1 MKLHTLTYI
10 PFLKPCR
17 DLVQQP
23 NSSRSM
29 EVEVM
34 TRINHMVN
42 VTHAFAMTSENLPN
56 DVAALINTLCS
67 PVSNERGTLKSYNFT
82 AEEMLAFREMS
93 LSLSTKNVTGAE
105 CFPGEL
111 SGRYYEANLD
121 DKTADLLK
129 EYYEVVYADCGYT
142 FDNRIDNIGGSCIY
156 VSSTIL
162 RASNLRIS
170 DETFGSSLSGSD
182 LNACVI
188 ACFLDNEDNVSYY
201 LGEVACYFR
210 HRLTLPE
217 RNSINTQVV
226 DHYLCLIDWYKPTKH
241 RGYFDVQ
248 QCTEND
254 FEKPYHAEL
263 WGTKC
268 TRRTH
273 ESILPVQ
280 RLICRF
286 VKGKYRLKGQKDEL
300 NVVIP
305 LRRKFSL

>member
-1 MKLHTLTYI
+1 MCNI
-10 PFLKPCR
+10 R
-17 DLVQQP
+17 ISRVLVQQP

-34 TRINHMVN
+34 TRINHQVN
-42 VTHAFAMTSENLPN
+42 VTHAFAATSEDLPN
-56 DVAALINTLCS
+56 DIATLINSLCS
-67 PVSNERGTLKSYNFT
+67 SASDERGTLGSYNFT

-93 LSLSTKNVTGAE
+93 LSLRVKDVTGAE

-111 SGRYYEANLD
+111 SGRYYEAKLD
-121 DKTADLLK
+121 DKVVDLLK
-129 EYYEVVYADCGYT
+129 DYYEVVYADCGYT

-162 RASNLRIS
+162 RESNLRIG
-170 DETFGSSLSGSD
+170 DEIFGSLLSESD

-188 ACFLDNEDNVSYY
+188 ACFLDNDDNVSYY
-201 LGEVACYFR
+201 PGEVVSYFR

-217 RNSINTQVV
+217 RNSPNTRIV
-226 DHYLCLIDWYKPTKH
+226 DHYLCLVDWYKPSKH
-241 RGYFDVQ
+241 RAYFNVPQ
-248 QCTEND
+248 QCTLTNERD
-254 FEKPYHAEL
+254 FEKLYHAEL

-273 ESILPVQ
+273 ENILPVQ

-300 NVVIP
+300 NV
-305 LRRKFSL
+305 LRRKFSF